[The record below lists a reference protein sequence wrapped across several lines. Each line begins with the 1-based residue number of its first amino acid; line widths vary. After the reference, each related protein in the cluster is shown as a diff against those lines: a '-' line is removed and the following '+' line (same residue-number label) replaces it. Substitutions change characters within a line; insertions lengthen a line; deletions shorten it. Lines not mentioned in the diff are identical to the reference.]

1 MDNPVVTVKQSQW
14 ESLLVKPLENLML
27 FLGTCHA
34 VDSGTQ
40 RADVGGGGG
49 SGVVV
54 VLYSSLVVS

>member
-1 MDNPVVTVKQSQW
+1 MGIPVVTVKQSQW

-27 FLGTCHA
+27 FLGTCLA

-40 RADVGGGGG
+40 RADVGGGG
-49 SGVVV
+49 VVV